1 MFVNITWA
9 DPNEEDILGQLERA
23 RRATIC
29 AGTCTY
35 VKRNTLPTAM
45 KNYAIKQVKRSAMS
59 KEILEGNHIPE
70 KNSKSY

>member
-9 DPNEEDILGQLERA
+9 DPIEYGILGRLERA